1 MINVQ
6 TRVNGLLGLATK
18 AGKISFGMQA
28 VEESIEKNNASLV
41 IIANDIAEAS
51 SKKIVKVCK
60 EKNIDYIFFGTIEE
74 NSSAIGKYNKAII
87 AVKDKNFA
95 EAILKIFNGGDTTWR
110 K

>member
-1 MINVQ
+1 MDYLDLQ
-6 TRVNGLLGLATK
+6 PK
-18 AGKISFGMQA
+18 HGKVSFGMQA
-28 VEESIEKNNASLV
+28 AEESVEKNNASLV

-60 EKNIDYIFFGTIEE
+60 EKGIDYIFFGTIEE

-87 AVKDKNFA
+87 AIKDKNFA
-95 EAILKIFNGGDTTWR
+95 EAILKIINGGDTTWR

>member
-95 EAILKIFNGGDTTWR
+95 EAILKIINGGDTKW
-110 K
+110 KK

>member
-6 TRVNGLLGLATK
+6 NRVNGLLGLATK

-60 EKNIDYIFFGTIEE
+60 EKGIDYIFFR
-74 NSSAIGKYNKAII
+74 N
-87 AVKDKNFA
+87 DR
-95 EAILKIFNGGDTTWR
+95 R